1 MTIRTHLALGLAL
14 GLAAT
19 AAITGAQAQAQARSQ
34 NETVV
39 VTRVEPAPYDAAV
52 ARRSELA
59 RELIGLSVGPN
70 FAKEFERAIMEQM
83 GKVDGKDSEEGAWV
97 RANMPTMASRMIVRI
112 MDDMAPTYAT
122 IYTEEELRAQIDFYR
137 SAAGRAVAAKTVA
150 LSVALQ
156 DVKASV
162 GEAFLAEFESKYC
175 ARFDCG
181 EDTATSAKSRR

>member
-1 MTIRTHLALGLAL
+1 
-14 GLAAT
+14 
-19 AAITGAQAQAQARSQ
+19 
-34 NETVV
+34 
-39 VTRVEPAPYDAAV
+39 
-52 ARRSELA
+52 
-59 RELIGLSVGPN
+59 
-70 FAKEFERAIMEQM
+70 
-83 GKVDGKDSEEGAWV
+83 
-97 RANMPTMASRMIVRI
+97 MPTMASRMIVRI

-181 EDTATSAKSRR
+181 EDTATAAKSRR